1 MTAPA
6 ALLEYR
12 NVVKA
17 YQSGSS
23 EIRALNDVSLSIA
36 PGELVAVMGPSGCG
50 KSTLLHLAGGLE
62 PVTAGDVQFAGR
74 SVTGMG
80 VAELAELRR
89 REIGYVFQQLNLI
102 PSLTALENVALPL
115 ELNGAPARAAREAAR
130 TRLAAVG
137 LDHSLDRYPDDFS
150 GGQQQRIAIAR
161 ATVGER
167 RLVLADEPTGA
178 LDTGTA
184 DQVIDLLA
192 GFARA
197 GTAVV
202 LVTHEPRFAAWAD
215 RVIFLRDGQVV
226 DESAPFAAA
235 SGATGVTR

>member
-1 MTAPA
+1 MTEPV
-6 ALLEYR
+6 LEYR

-17 YQSGSS
+17 YQSGAS
-23 EIRALNDVSLSIA
+23 EIRALNDVSLAVA
-36 PGELVAVMGPSGCG
+36 PGEFVAVMGPSGCG

-62 PVTAGDVQFAGR
+62 PPTAGDVRFDGR
-74 SVTGMG
+74 SVTDMG
-80 VAELAELRR
+80 AAEVAELRR
-89 REIGYVFQQLNLI
+89 RHIGYVFQQLNLI

-115 ELNGAPARAAREAAR
+115 ELNGVTARRARDEAR

-137 LDHSLDRYPDDFS
+137 LDRSLDRYPDDFS

-161 ATVGER
+161 ATIGER

-178 LDTGTA
+178 LDTSTA

-215 RVIFLRDGQVV
+215 RVIFLRDGKVV
-226 DESAPFAAA
+226 DESAPFAGAMT
-235 SGATGVTR
+235 SGVAQ